1 MNKKIIGFILVL
13 IVLASCNSSKNS
25 KNITSNLNIPKS
37 FNSNSDSSSSFKVFE
52 IKEFYKDTFLINL
65 FEIALNNNY
74 DLKTAI
80 INIEKSKALFKE
92 RRFALFPSLG
102 LQAGAGVRKFGDFT
116 TDGVGNYDANLSPN
130 VFGDRIMP
138 NPVPDYLIG
147 FESTWEVDLWG
158 KLRNLKK
165 SALANFYA
173 NQENKKAIQ
182 SILIAQVATQYYT
195 LLALD
200 KKLAIAQFN
209 SQLQS
214 KVLELVKT
222 LKEGGRSNELAVKQV
237 QAQFLNTL
245 SLEKQIKREILEIEN
260 NLNVLLGRFPSS
272 IPRAAEFKTDDFIY
286 DLKMGIPSDIIA
298 NRPDIKQLEEFLKA
312 SKTDVNAARAAFLP
326 SLNIGAFMGI
336 QAFRSKV
343 LFNLPASIAY
353 TLTSGLAQPLFN
365 RYALKANFKIKK
377 QDQLIAL
384 YNYENKIISSFS
396 EIVTHLNNINI
407 NQSIIDFKLQEVAVL
422 KEAVSISNILFLSGK
437 ANYIEV
443 ITSQKNVLMEEINSV
458 DYQFKQII
466 NHINLYQSIGGGSY

>member
-1 MNKKIIGFILVL
+1 MNKILSIIVFAILFL
-13 IVLASCNSSKNS
+13 SCNSSKES
-25 KNITSNLNIPKS
+25 VKSAVNIPENFS
-37 FNSNSDSSSSFKVFE
+37 TISDTNTSFKVFE
-52 IKEFYKDTFLINL
+52 LKEFYKDTILIGL
-65 FEIALNNNY
+65 IDIALQNNY

-80 INIEKSKALFKE
+80 SNIEKSKALFKE
-92 RRFALFPSLG
+92 RKFLLFPSLG
-102 LQAGAGVRKFGDFT
+102 FTSGAGVRKFGDYT
-116 TDGVGNYDANLSPN
+116 IDGVGNYDTDLSQN
-130 VFGDRIMP
+130 VFGDRTLP

-165 SALANFYA
+165 SAKANFMA
-173 NQENKKAIQ
+173 NHENKKAIQ

-209 SQLQS
+209 SQLQF
-214 KVLELVKT
+214 KVLDLVKT

-237 QAQFLNTL
+237 QAQYLNTL
-245 SLEKQIKREILEIEN
+245 SLEKQIEREILEIEN
-260 NLNVLLGRFPSS
+260 NLNVLLGRFPTT
-272 IPRAAEFKTDDFIY
+272 INRAKELTTDDFVY
-286 DLKMGIPSDIIA
+286 DLKLGVPSNLIA
-298 NRPDIKQLEEFLKA
+298 NRPDVKQLELYLKA
-312 SKTDVNAARAAFLP
+312 SKADVNAARAAFLP

-336 QAFRSKV
+336 QAFRTKV

-353 TLTSGLAQPLFN
+353 NVTSGLAQPIFN

-384 YNYENKIISSFS
+384 YNYEKKIIGSFA

-407 NQSIIDFKLQEVAVL
+407 NQLVIDYKMQEVAVL

-443 ITSQKNVLMEEINSV
+443 ITSQKNVLQEEINSV

-466 NHINLYQSIGGGSY
+466 NHINLYQSIGGGSN